1 MKKLIFLLIAATIF
15 AAPIKDEKNFKP
27 RAIKK
32 GVKVEVD
39 GYKERENTFDIRYR
53 IYNSSGGVIEKLNV
67 EIIFVDSSGKRV
79 TSYTTEIIGDRNKLG
94 RGRERY
100 YPSKSRYETYGKMEV
115 KEIDKIKLEIN
126 NLSIF
131 K

>member
-1 MKKLIFLLIAATIF
+1 MAATIF
-15 AAPIKDEKNFKP
+15 AAPLKDEKNFKP

-32 GVKVEVD
+32 GVKVEVVS
-39 GYKERENTFDIRYR
+39 YKEGGGTSDIRYR

-67 EIIFVDSSGKRV
+67 EIIFIDSSGRRL
-79 TSYTTEIIGDRNKLG
+79 TSYTTEIIDDRNKLG

-100 YPSKSRYETYGKMEV
+100 YPSKSRYETYGRVEV
-115 KEIDKIKLEIN
+115 KEVDKIRLEIN

>member
-1 MKKLIFLLIAATIF
+1 MKKLIFLLMAATIF
-15 AAPIKDEKNFKP
+15 AAPLKDKKNFKP
-27 RAIKK
+27 RAIKQ
-32 GVKVEVD
+32 GVKVEVVS
-39 GYKERENTFDIRYR
+39 YKERGNTSDIRYR

-67 EIIFVDSSGKRV
+67 EIIFIDSSGKRLA
-79 TSYTTEIIGDRNKLG
+79 SYTTEIIGDRNKLG

-100 YPSKSRYETYGKMEV
+100 YPSKSRYETYGKVEL
-115 KEIDKIKLEIN
+115 KEAEKIKLEIK